1 MNNIF
6 LNNIFQMMK
15 YTISFEFKR
24 FLPHTIV
31 LFGIIFIFLS
41 ASVNFF
47 GLKFQERVFFDLSLT
62 LVGWFMII
70 LAISLGISNIA
81 SEIER
86 KIIYTFITKP
96 ISREQYFLGKFLGIV
111 FFLFLA
117 FIIFSFEIFFIDY
130 FYTKKMLFIIFSAI
144 FLQFLKACI
153 ILSFT
158 MILSLYVSSP
168 INISLTLLFFVF
180 SEMSI
185 LYASAFEG
193 ITKKIILFLK
203 LALPYFDYFNI
214 NQAIV
219 FSASGNAHPIYILS
233 AIIYG
238 ISYLIFLLTLGTI
251 LFYKKEL

>member
-1 MNNIF
+1 MNNI
-6 LNNIFQMMK
+6 LQIAK
-15 YTISFEFKR
+15 YTIAFEFKR

-62 LVGWFMII
+62 TVGWFMII

-96 ISREQYFLGKFLGIV
+96 INREQYFLGKFLGIV

-117 FIIFSFEIFFIDY
+117 FLIFSLEIFFIEY
-130 FYTKKMLFIIFSAI
+130 FYTKKTLSIIFAAI

-153 ILSFT
+153 VLSFT

-185 LYASAFEG
+185 LYVSAFEG
-193 ITKKIILFLK
+193 IIKKIMLFLK

-219 FSASGNAHPIYILS
+219 FAASGSAHPIYILS
-233 AIIYG
+233 AIVYG
-238 ISYLIFLLTLGTI
+238 FSYLLFFLTLGTL

>member
-1 MNNIF
+1 MNNI
-6 LNNIFQMMK
+6 LQIAK
-15 YTISFEFKR
+15 YTIAFEFKR

-62 LVGWFMII
+62 TVGWFMII

-96 ISREQYFLGKFLGIV
+96 INREQYFLGKFLGIV

-117 FIIFSFEIFFIDY
+117 FLIFSLEIFFIEY
-130 FYTKKMLFIIFSAI
+130 FYTKKTLFIIFSAI

-153 ILSFT
+153 VLSFT

-185 LYASAFEG
+185 LYVSAFEG
-193 ITKKIILFLK
+193 IIKKIMLFLK

-219 FSASGNAHPIYILS
+219 FAASGSAHPIYILS
-233 AIIYG
+233 AIVYG
-238 ISYLIFLLTLGTI
+238 FSYLLFFLTLGTL

>member
-1 MNNIF
+1 MNNI
-6 LNNIFQMMK
+6 LQIAK
-15 YTISFEFKR
+15 YTIAFEFKR

-62 LVGWFMII
+62 AVGWFMII

-96 ISREQYFLGKFLGIV
+96 INREQYFLGKFLGIV

-117 FIIFSFEIFFIDY
+117 FLIFSLEIFFIEY
-130 FYTKKMLFIIFSAI
+130 FYTKKTLFIIFSAI
-144 FLQFLKACI
+144 FLQFLKSCI
-153 ILSFT
+153 VLSFT

-185 LYASAFEG
+185 LYVSAFEG
-193 ITKKIILFLK
+193 IIKKIMLFLK

-219 FSASGNAHPIYILS
+219 FAASGSAHPIYILS
-233 AIIYG
+233 AIVYG
-238 ISYLIFLLTLGTI
+238 FSYLLFFLTLGTL

>member
-1 MNNIF
+1 MNNI
-6 LNNIFQMMK
+6 IQIAK
-15 YTISFEFKR
+15 YTIFFEFKR

-41 ASVNFF
+41 SSMNFF

-62 LVGWFMII
+62 MVGWFMIV
-70 LAISLGISNIA
+70 LAVSLGISNIA
-81 SEIER
+81 NEIEK
-86 KIIYTFITKP
+86 KIIYSFITKP
-96 ISREQYFLGKFLGIV
+96 ISREQYFLGKFLGIAI
-111 FFLFLA
+111 FLFLA
-117 FIIFSFEIFFIDY
+117 FTIFSIEIFFIDY
-130 FYTKKMLFIIFSAI
+130 FYTKKMLFIIFPAI
-144 FLQFLKACI
+144 FLQFLKSCI

-193 ITKKIILFLK
+193 IAKQIILFLK

-219 FSASGNAHPIYILS
+219 FAASGSVHPIYILS

-238 ISYLIFLLTLGTI
+238 ISYLIFFLTLGSF